1 MDPLI
6 TQNVNNADPGIQKK
20 PIVRHFGE
28 IAANVHRMQSSKV
41 GGKKPFQPVAT
52 QPKKTDDQSS
62 NQTQMG
68 YTVQQK
74 FESKRAQE
82 FQIFSVNQGSSV
94 INRFDEFNQVFQ
106 DSPNQSI
113 ENSLY
118 SCDQEHPDVSM
129 ETDHDD
135 VEMIV
140 EDDEH
145 SSTVADPKLNHDE
158 IPDFC
163 TSTQYGDEIKTH
175 MLQQEAAYQ
184 ANPNYMRRQE
194 DLTDNMRVIL
204 VDWLAEVSGEY
215 NITEQTHH
223 LAVNYTDRF
232 LSKIRVKRAKL
243 QLVGV
248 TALYIAAKLEEIYP
262 PDLNEFVY
270 VTDDTYTKSQVLKM
284 EQLMMKTLDFRLQPP
299 TSIEFLHIF
308 YYELNNFNKKFPK
321 FLNMCMF
328 LCELMTCHSKMIG
341 QLNSRKAV
349 AAMLYSLLTLR
360 DEIANI
366 SQWRDL
372 IVQVSGI
379 AFDESMKT
387 LLQQLTACH
396 QDMASSEQK
405 TVMDKYNDHKYDYV
419 GENDPVTEYN
429 FAQ

>member
-1 MDPLI
+1 MEPLI

-20 PIVRHFGE
+20 PTLRQFGDN
-28 IAANVHRMQSSKV
+28 AANVHRMQSSKV
-41 GGKKPFQPVAT
+41 GDKKPFQPVAT
-52 QPKKTDDQSS
+52 QPKKIDDQSS

-74 FESKRAQE
+74 FESKRE
-82 FQIFSVNQGSSV
+82 
-94 INRFDEFNQVFQ
+94 QVFQVYQ
-106 DSPNQSI
+106 DSPNQSVQ
-113 ENSLY
+113 NSLY

-135 VEMIV
+135 VEMVV
-140 EDDEH
+140 EDDQH
-145 SSTVADPKLNHDE
+145 SSTVADPTLNHDE
-158 IPDFC
+158 IPDYC
-163 TSTQYGDEIKTH
+163 TSTQYGDEIVTNI
-175 MLQQEAAYQ
+175 LQQEAAYL

-270 VTDDTYTKSQVLKM
+270 VTDDTYTKSQMLKM

-308 YYELNNFNKKFPK
+308 YYELNKFNKKYPK

-349 AAMLYSLLTLR
+349 AAMHYSLLTLR
-360 DEIANI
+360 DEIEDI
-366 SQWRDL
+366 SRWRDL
-372 IVQVSGI
+372 IVQVSRI
-379 AFDESMKT
+379 AFDDSMQT

-396 QDMASSEQK
+396 QDMSSSEQK
-405 TVMDKYNDHKYDYV
+405 TIMDKYTNESKYDYV
-419 GENDPVTEYN
+419 GENDPVTDYN